1 MLIVGD
7 EILKQN
13 LLKDA
18 DRSHIK
24 NSSYYLTIGAI
35 IPVGEEAKNFDFKKP
50 LEMLVVKPR
59 QVAWVVSKEVFSI
72 KSHEITA
79 LVTLRSTF
87 TKQGLLALDVGMVD
101 ADFEG
106 PIGSIVINF
115 SKNDVPLRKGEEFF
129 RVAFMT
135 HAEVPN
141 EFRPF
146 REKMS
151 AEEYI
156 KKRHNEIIGS
166 FPATFLNT
174 EVLSDEMAGKVSE
187 KIKKDILDQALLH
200 IVKNYWLKVVALIV
214 LTTLA
219 VGVASYFLLA
229 KLAPNLTQKEVQ
241 SMIQVWIEQN
251 LPKQEQSL
259 PKQLPQKK

>member
-1 MLIVGD
+1 MLIVGE

-13 LLKDA
+13 LLVDA

-35 IPVGEEAKNFDFKKP
+35 IPVGEEAKNFDFNKP
-50 LEMLVVKPR
+50 PEMLVIKPR

-87 TKQGLLALDVGMVD
+87 TKKGLLALDVGMVD

-115 SKNDVPLRKGEEFF
+115 SKNDVPLSTGDEFF
-129 RVAFMT
+129 RVAFIK
-135 HAEVPN
+135 HAEVPA
-141 EFRPF
+141 EFRPK
-146 REKMS
+146 RDQVT
-151 AEEYI
+151 AAQYI
-156 KKRHNEIIGS
+156 KQRHNDIIVG

-174 EVLSDEMAGKVSE
+174 EVLSDEMAE
-187 KIKKDILDQALLH
+187 KISQKVKDNILDQALLH
-200 IVKNYWLKVVALIV
+200 IVKSHWLTLIGLIGFTV
-214 LTTLA
+214 LAAVLA
-219 VGVASYFLLA
+219 AYLLYSQFG
-229 KLAPNLTQKEVQ
+229 PNLSQKDVQ
-241 SMIQVWIEQN
+241 SIVKTWFEQN
-251 LPKQEQSL
+251 LPRPL
-259 PKQLPQKK
+259 PPKQ

>member
-1 MLIVGD
+1 MLIVGE

-13 LLKDA
+13 LLIDA

-35 IPVGEEAKNFDFKKP
+35 IPVGEDAKNFDLTQP
-50 LEMLVVKPR
+50 PEMLVIKPR

-72 KSHEITA
+72 KSHQITA

-115 SKNDVPLRKGEEFF
+115 SKNDVPLSKGDEFF
-129 RVAFMT
+129 RVAFIE
-135 HAEVPN
+135 HAEVPA
-141 EFRPF
+141 EFRLK
-146 REKMS
+146 RDKLT
-151 AEEYI
+151 AAQYI
-156 KKRHNEIIGS
+156 KQRHHEIVVG

-174 EVLSDEMAGKVSE
+174 EVLSDEMAGKISE
-187 KIKKDILDQALLH
+187 KVKDDILDKALVH
-200 IVKNYWLKVVALIV
+200 IVKKYWLRLLV
-214 LTTLA
+214 LAGLTLAA
-219 VGVASYFLLA
+219 VGVAAYVLYSKFG
-229 KLAPNLTQKEVQ
+229 PPLTQEDVQ
-241 SMIQVWIEQN
+241 SIVKTWFEQN
-251 LPKQEQSL
+251 LPKQL
-259 PKQLPQKK
+259 PPKK